1 MDDLHGGIRYLAEVF
16 HEKIKFEKGVLDGWC
31 CSVDD

>member
-1 MDDLHGGIRYLAEVF
+1 MAEIRSFAEVF
-16 HEKIKFEKGVLDGWC
+16 HEKIKSEKGVLDGWI